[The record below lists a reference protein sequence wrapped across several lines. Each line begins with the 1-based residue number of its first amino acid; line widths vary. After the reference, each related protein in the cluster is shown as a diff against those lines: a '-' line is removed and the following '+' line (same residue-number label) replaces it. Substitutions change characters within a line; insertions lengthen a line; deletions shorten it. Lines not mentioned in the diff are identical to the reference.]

1 MVLHLLKYYAGFNN
15 DNTLFQVEESLS
27 IFDVDGEGWIS
38 RGQIK
43 HLMCS
48 QTGEELTE
56 EEFEELLDNIPGNED
71 GMIRVADFAHLLC
84 QGDLPKVTDL

>member
-1 MVLHLLKYYAGFNN
+1 M
-15 DNTLFQVEESLS
+15 EESLS

-71 GMIRVADFAHLLC
+71 GMIRVADFAHLLS